1 MTSPYVTFSQ
11 PPAPR
16 SSAWPV
22 LRAILSVLVVL
33 AGIAGFVIAGFIAV
47 IVWTGCF
54 LSCTGE
60 NHPGGAALGL
70 LAVVFLAAGPGLV
83 ALMYRSRAWLNVAY
97 AAAAIGSVLLT
108 LALSSN

>member
-1 MTSPYVTFSQ
+1 MTSPYVTFPQ

-22 LRAILSVLVVL
+22 VRAFLSVGAVL
-33 AGIAGFVIAGFIAV
+33 AGIAGFVVAGFIAI
-47 IVWTGCF
+47 IVWSGCF

-70 LAVVFLAAGPGLV
+70 LAVAFLAAGPGLV
-83 ALMYRSRAWLNVAY
+83 ALMYRSRVWLYVAY
-97 AAAAIGSVLLT
+97 AAAATGAVLLT
-108 LALSSN
+108 LALANN